1 MRPTLY
7 EFAGGAE
14 AFPPFA
20 AALHARC
27 LADPE
32 LNHPFSHADQNP
44 EHVERLAAYLAE
56 ALGGPPAYSA
66 EYGGDQTAL
75 VLLHAGNGDM
85 SDLGR
90 RFADCFMGAADDAG
104 WPDDPPFR
112 AAIRGYIERSVD
124 EVALSHP
131 LDTDVP
137 AGLPIP
143 RWSWDGPSEL
153 TSRKSQS
160 GSSRTDAW
168 SPWHRPRLT
177 SYGGQRLRGAETRR
191 PGGDPRASCSV
202 EGIAAAC
209 WASSRSVGGV
219 IRPKPHTLTLEARA
233 ASTEVARGTRD
244 ADPNASP

>member
-14 AFPPFA
+14 AFAPFA

-32 LNHPFSHADQNP
+32 LNHPFSHPGQNP
-44 EHVERLAAYLAE
+44 LHVERLAAYLAE
-56 ALGGPPAYSA
+56 AMGGPARYSG
-66 EYGGDQTAL
+66 EYGGGQTAL
-75 VLLHAGNGDM
+75 VRLHAGNGDM

-124 EVALSHP
+124 VVALSHP
-131 LDTDVP
+131 HDTDVP

-143 RWSWDGPSEL
+143 HWSWDGPSEL
-153 TSRKSQS
+153 S
-160 GSSRTDAW
+160 
-168 SPWHRPRLT
+168 RPRVPALHPPHRGLT
-177 SYGGQRLRGAETRR
+177 SWRRQACGLRRAPPAATAFQGNRARPPGVVGRQPCTNPAGAT
-191 PGGDPRASCSV
+191 
-202 EGIAAAC
+202 
-209 WASSRSVGGV
+209 
-219 IRPKPHTLTLEARA
+219 
-233 ASTEVARGTRD
+233 
-244 ADPNASP
+244 

>member
-14 AFPPFA
+14 AFAPFA

-32 LNHPFSHADQNP
+32 LNHPFSHPGQNP
-44 EHVERLAAYLAE
+44 LHVERLAAYLAE
-56 ALGGPPAYSA
+56 AMGGPPRYSG

-104 WPDDPPFR
+104 WPADPEFR

-124 EVALSHP
+124 VVALSHP
-131 LDTDVP
+131 DDTDVP

-143 RWSWDGPSEL
+143 HWSWDGPAEL
-153 TSRKSQS
+153 PPRKSQS
-160 GSSRTDAW
+160 DHPERSRGPRGTA
-168 SPWHRPRLT
+168 RLT
-177 SYGGQRLRGAETRR
+177 PDGHDRQRQRHAQSR
-191 PGGDPRASCSV
+191 PGA
-202 EGIAAAC
+202 
-209 WASSRSVGGV
+209 
-219 IRPKPHTLTLEARA
+219 
-233 ASTEVARGTRD
+233 
-244 ADPNASP
+244 